1 MEVIHMS
8 QALSA
13 QNKAEETLP
22 ISPTDTKAWQLVN
35 IVLDWMA
42 ETGSYNYSE
51 AFRQTGVERYNH
63 YRAIKR
69 PFIQGKILERMN
81 ALDRAAAKLLEVHWP
96 GILANIARIAGRDG
110 RDAVQAARF
119 LAQEKERI
127 QQQAEEEQEEE
138 GPSRAAVI
146 LARFQERD
154 LKLKAQRTTVTEEL
168 QVN

>member
-1 MEVIHMS
+1 MT

-13 QNKAEETLP
+13 QNGGRETLP
-22 ISPTDTKAWQLVN
+22 ISATDAKAWQLVS

-42 ETGSYNYSE
+42 ETSSYNYSE
-51 AFRQTGVERYNH
+51 AFRQTGVERHNY

-81 ALDRAAAKLLEVHWP
+81 ALDKAAAKLLEVQWP

-127 QQQAEEEQEEE
+127 QQQADEEKQQE
-138 GPSRAAVI
+138 GPEEAGVLLAHFKATAPKTVRAT
-146 LARFQERD
+146 
-154 LKLKAQRTTVTEEL
+154 RTTVTEEL
-168 QVN
+168 LVD